1 MCVSTDGLHARQ
13 DSMDVNCTLD
23 VKCNC
28 SEIQK
33 PLQRRKHRERH
44 RCLAHSLV
52 GTPNYI
58 APEVLLRSGMSLYL
72 YIVGHPHHYMIRQKM
87 QC

>member
-1 MCVSTDGLHARQ
+1 
-13 DSMDVNCTLD
+13 MDVNCTLD

-28 SEIQK
+28 GEIQK
-33 PLQRRKHRERH
+33 PLQRRKNRERH

-58 APEVLLRSGMSLYL
+58 APEVLLRSGISSEKTYTKRN
-72 YIVGHPHHYMIRQKM
+72 RQHNGKK
-87 QC
+87 QTTNNSSPQIFNTIHS

>member
-1 MCVSTDGLHARQ
+1 
-13 DSMDVNCTLD
+13 MDVNCTLD

-28 SEIQK
+28 GEIQK
-33 PLQRRKHRERH
+33 PLQRRKNRERH

-58 APEVLLRSGMSLYL
+58 APEVLLRSGIS
-72 YIVGHPHHYMIRQKM
+72 
-87 QC
+87 

>member
-1 MCVSTDGLHARQ
+1 MYIYLNYALILIFILSIFSDGLHARQ

-28 SEIQK
+28 GEIQK
-33 PLQRRKHRERH
+33 PLMRRKNRERH

-58 APEVLLRSGMSLYL
+58 APEVLIRSGSGFSLKA
-72 YIVGHPHHYMIRQKM
+72 G
-87 QC
+87 